1 MTATSTQRIA
11 GIVIPDTPLVREITE
26 YIRDTEDELLF
37 NHSRRVFLFGAL
49 QGHRR
54 GLQPDPELLYAGAMF
69 HDIGLTEGYRTSM
82 LRFEV
87 DGANA
92 ARDFFLERGVDEA
105 DARKV
110 WLSIALHTTPGVPEF
125 MEPEIALVTAGVETD
140 VLGIDRDD
148 LSVEAIQS
156 VTAAHPRPD
165 FKNRILRAFTDGMKH
180 RPRSTF
186 GTSMPMCCNTSTIRS
201 SGPPLL
207 LVHGS
212 TGTRARWSS
221 VRAPLAQ
228 GYTVHAMDRRAE
240 DSAPPRPDR
249 TACGAKPRTS
259 RRLPKPSAATSTW
272 SHIPTGHWRSWKLL

>member
-1 MTATSTQRIA
+1 MTAASTQQIA

-69 HDIGLTEGYRTSM
+69 HDIGLTADYRTSM

-92 ARDFFLERGVDEA
+92 ARDFLLERGVDEA
-105 DARKV
+105 AARKV

-125 MEPEIALVTAGVETD
+125 LEPEIALVTAGVETD
-140 VLGIDRDD
+140 VLGIGRND
-148 LSVEAIQS
+148 LSAKAIQA
-156 VTAAHPRPD
+156 VTAAHPRPA
-165 FKNRILRAFTDGMKH
+165 FKDRILRAFTDGMKH

-186 GTSMPMCCNTSTIRS
+186 GTVNADVLQHFDDSFVRDDFVEIILTS
-201 SGPPLL
+201 
-207 LVHGS
+207 
-212 TGTRARWSS
+212 
-221 VRAPLAQ
+221 
-228 GYTVHAMDRRAE
+228 
-240 DSAPPRPDR
+240 
-249 TACGAKPRTS
+249 
-259 RRLPKPSAATSTW
+259 
-272 SHIPTGHWRSWKLL
+272 SWPE

>member
-1 MTATSTQRIA
+1 MTAASTQHVA

-37 NHSRRVFLFGAL
+37 NHSRRVFFFGAL

-69 HDIGLTEGYRTSM
+69 HDIGLTADYRKSM

-92 ARDFFLERGVDEA
+92 ARDFLLERGVDEA
-105 DARKV
+105 AARKV

-125 MEPEIALVTAGVETD
+125 LEPEIALVTAGVETD
-140 VLGIDRDD
+140 VLGIGRDD
-148 LSVEAIQS
+148 LSAQAIDA

-165 FKNRILRAFTDGMKH
+165 FKDRILRAFTDGMKH

-186 GTSMPMCCNTSTIRS
+186 GTVNADVLQHFDDSFVRDDFVEIILTS
-201 SGPPLL
+201 
-207 LVHGS
+207 
-212 TGTRARWSS
+212 
-221 VRAPLAQ
+221 
-228 GYTVHAMDRRAE
+228 
-240 DSAPPRPDR
+240 
-249 TACGAKPRTS
+249 
-259 RRLPKPSAATSTW
+259 
-272 SHIPTGHWRSWKLL
+272 SWPE